1 MRLLKYSVY
10 EIKQK
15 LLQKGIQKDIIELKI
30 YKLADFNYDNL
41 VIEKIKLSKGKILD
55 DIKLKQYLYK
65 RGFKT
70 IGFEEY

>member
-1 MRLLKYSVY
+1 MRLLKYSIY

-55 DIKLKQYLYK
+55 DLKLKQYLYK
-65 RGFKT
+65 RGFKV